1 MLFQRR
7 SSAFNAVLVLL
18 VAVGAK
24 AEAEAAMAATTRAEK
39 DFMVVLLF
47 LSVISKA
54 TQSSENPLSTR

>member
-7 SSAFNAVLVLL
+7 SSAFNAVLVLF

-39 DFMVVLLF
+39 DFMVVLLP
-47 LSVISKA
+47 V
-54 TQSSENPLSTR
+54 N